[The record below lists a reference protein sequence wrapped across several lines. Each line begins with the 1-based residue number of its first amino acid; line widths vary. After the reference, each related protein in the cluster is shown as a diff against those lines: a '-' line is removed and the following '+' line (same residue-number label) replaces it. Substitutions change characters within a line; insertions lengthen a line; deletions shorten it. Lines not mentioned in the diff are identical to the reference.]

1 MTLVICVE
9 YSWINQYLFLCFYHK
24 HFLVLVDVDF
34 ILICP
39 FIGSF
44 LSCFLAEVLPS
55 KFCEGT
61 EPGSNFYLNNEFLIS
76 VSTKWWW
83 HKTVSE
89 ETLKISLLLCL
100 FIRLHQRLISD
111 GNEGNFKKCVP
122 VAASSLSLNILEY
135 PKAVHSFRF
144 LHVFLWFNTVETN
157 FPRNIFLSQL
167 KITVINVA
175 TQLKPRFCVM
185 LVLLNLF
192 RKLLLNR
199 NQNIYFRNTRVYN
212 LSYGPHITYFF
223 SSWS

>member
-144 LHVFLWFNTVETN
+144 RHVFLWFNTVETN
-157 FPRNIFLSQL
+157 LPRNIFWSQL

>member
-24 HFLVLVDVDF
+24 HFLVLVDVD
-34 ILICP
+34 
-39 FIGSF
+39 
-44 LSCFLAEVLPS
+44 FLAEVLPS

-111 GNEGNFKKCVP
+111 GNEWNFKKCMP
-122 VAASSLSLNILEY
+122 VAALSLSLNILEY

-157 FPRNIFLSQL
+157 LPRNIFFISTEDYSDQCFDS
-167 KITVINVA
+167 T
-175 TQLKPRFCVM
+175 
-185 LVLLNLF
+185 
-192 RKLLLNR
+192 
-199 NQNIYFRNTRVYN
+199 
-212 LSYGPHITYFF
+212 
-223 SSWS
+223 